1 MIANTKKI
9 ITVGR
14 WELDLKVKSKTLQ
27 SYISDRF
34 AEVIERKTP
43 NKSRTLVWLFFST
56 VVFRTHLPTQTL
68 WISML
73 KPLPSSERERDLGKA
88 QSRCKLDGTVDLE
101 KPQEMNNS
109 SILENF
115 RHFFLIIDHL
125 LSF

>member
-1 MIANTKKI
+1 
-9 ITVGR
+9 
-14 WELDLKVKSKTLQ
+14 LKVKSKTLQ
-27 SYISDRF
+27 NYISDRF

-43 NKSRTLVWLFFST
+43 NKSRIIVWLFFST

-101 KPQEMNNS
+101 KTQEMNN
-109 SILENF
+109 
-115 RHFFLIIDHL
+115 
-125 LSF
+125 